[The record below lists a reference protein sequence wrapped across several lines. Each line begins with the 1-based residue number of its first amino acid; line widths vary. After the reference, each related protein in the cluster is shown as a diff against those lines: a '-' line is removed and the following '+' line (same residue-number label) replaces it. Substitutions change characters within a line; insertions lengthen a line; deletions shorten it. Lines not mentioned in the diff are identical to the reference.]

1 VKDGGAAAKAGI
13 QVGDRIVGFD
23 GNENPTWQRID
34 NDSKISPERTMPMV
48 VERNGSR
55 VDLTITPS
63 REEFKGNVIGSLD
76 MDPTELVI
84 LSPQPG
90 SPAEAAG
97 VQKGDKAL
105 SINGVT
111 VTGVKSFRDVIQET
125 KGEPLKLKVIRNNQ
139 PTDLTVQAKDDGNGQ
154 YLIGAGIS
162 NQSQD
167 KEKATI
173 GQSAA
178 FAVNANLEILRLT
191 GRVFGQLFTGQRS
204 VKDAGLSGPVGIVS
218 LIAQI
223 VREAGFAG
231 LVSVLAVIS
240 LNLGVFNLLPIP
252 LLDGGQI
259 LVLGIEKVMS
269 WFGRT
274 LSMAWKER
282 IQLTGLAVILLLIV
296 FVTFLDISKLF

>member
-1 VKDGGAAAKAGI
+1 
-13 QVGDRIVGFD
+13 
-23 GNENPTWQRID
+23 
-34 NDSKISPERTMPMV
+34 
-48 VERNGSR
+48 
-55 VDLTITPS
+55 
-63 REEFKGNVIGSLD
+63 
-76 MDPTELVI
+76 
-84 LSPQPG
+84 
-90 SPAEAAG
+90 
-97 VQKGDKAL
+97 VQC
-105 SINGVT
+105 
-111 VTGVKSFRDVIQET
+111 
-125 KGEPLKLKVIRNNQ
+125 
-139 PTDLTVQAKDDGNGQ
+139 
-154 YLIGAGIS
+154 
-162 NQSQD
+162 
-167 KEKATI
+167 
-173 GQSAA
+173 AA
-178 FAVNANLEILRLT
+178 FAVDANLEVLRLT
-191 GRVFGQLFTGQRS
+191 GRVFGQLFTGQRA

-259 LVLGIEKVMS
+259 LVLAIEKVMS